1 MIYTVINDVLE
12 VQIERNGESIVVR
25 EIRNQEITVEQQVE
39 EITAAN

>member
-25 EIRNQEITVEQQVE
+25 EIRNQDITVEQQVE

>member
-39 EITAAN
+39 EIIAAN

>member
-12 VQIERNGESIVVR
+12 VQIERSGESIVVR
-25 EIRNQEITVEQQVE
+25 EIRNQDITVEQQVE